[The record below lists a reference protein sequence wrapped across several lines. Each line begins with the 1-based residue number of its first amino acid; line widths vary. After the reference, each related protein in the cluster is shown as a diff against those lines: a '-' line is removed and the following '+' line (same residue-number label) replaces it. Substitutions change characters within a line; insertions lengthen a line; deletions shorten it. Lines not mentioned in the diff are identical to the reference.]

1 MSMKLV
7 VKDIFWY
14 FVYRIR
20 RNSEQA
26 GSSSQQQGQTLG
38 GKNHFDIHLLDKIR
52 MKNISTV
59 LNDRRSTDQI
69 R

>member
-1 MSMKLV
+1 MLMKLL
-7 VKDIFWY
+7 VKDIFLY

-38 GKNHFDIHLLDKIR
+38 GKNHFDIHQKSFIHVKIP
-52 MKNISTV
+52 NFV
-59 LNDRRSTDQI
+59 
-69 R
+69 